1 VRHDG
6 TVNALVTGGAGFIG
20 GAIARALI
28 ARGSTVTVIDN
39 LIGSAPDRVPTGAR
53 FIEGDIRDLQTV
65 TEAARGADVVF
76 HQAALRSVP
85 QSVDDPVLTTECNV
99 VGTMNVLIAAQRQG
113 AGRVVYASS
122 SSAYGDE
129 AATPQQED
137 ARPNPISP
145 YAASKLAGEHY
156 CRVWT
161 KVHGLP
167 TVSLRYFNVF
177 GPGQNPESKYAAVFP
192 LFIRALL
199 RGEAPVVHWDGE
211 QSRDFTFID
220 DVVAANLAAVTVDGD
235 RLREMGGAVVNI
247 AGGGPRSINE
257 ILRSVADAVGTWIE
271 PERTPRRAGDIRSS
285 HADIA
290 RARELL
296 GWEPTTTFEDA
307 VARTVASI
315 RDQ

>member
-1 VRHDG
+1 MTARRRPRRVIPVESKSLSPMGQMLIDTRRAVAATRPVAAQSRASPAPLGVAAVAHGVVRVRHDG
-6 TVNALVTGGAGFIG
+6 PVNALVTGGAGFIG

-28 ARGSTVTVIDN
+28 ARGDTVTVIDN
-39 LIGSAPDRVPTGAR
+39 LIGSAPDRVPDGAR

-65 TEAARGADVVF
+65 TDAAAGAEVVF

-99 VGTMNVLIAAQRQG
+99 VGTMNVLIAAERQG

-177 GPGQNPESKYAAVFP
+177 GPGQNPE
-192 LFIRALL
+192 
-199 RGEAPVVHWDGE
+199 
-211 QSRDFTFID
+211 
-220 DVVAANLAAVTVDGD
+220 
-235 RLREMGGAVVNI
+235 
-247 AGGGPRSINE
+247 
-257 ILRSVADAVGTWIE
+257 
-271 PERTPRRAGDIRSS
+271 
-285 HADIA
+285 
-290 RARELL
+290 
-296 GWEPTTTFEDA
+296 
-307 VARTVASI
+307 
-315 RDQ
+315 